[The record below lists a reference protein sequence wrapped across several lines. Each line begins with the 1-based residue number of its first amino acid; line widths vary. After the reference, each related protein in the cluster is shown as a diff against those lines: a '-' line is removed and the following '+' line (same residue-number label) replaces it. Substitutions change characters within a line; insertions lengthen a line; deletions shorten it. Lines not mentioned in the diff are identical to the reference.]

1 MTHKLLLATRNKGKV
16 EEFKRILEQI
26 APGEIELIGLEAFPD
41 LADVDET
48 GSTFKENALLK
59 AKEMA
64 AATGIAA
71 IADDSGL
78 CIDALGGD
86 PGIFSARWSGI
97 HGNDIA
103 NNEKVLEQL
112 KDVSADARGAH
123 FICVAALALPDGR
136 THTEEGLFQGWI
148 LNSPMG
154 EKGFGYDPIFRPD
167 GFEISSAQMSPEE
180 KDAVSHRGKALRA
193 IAPHAIKLLNTLR

>member
-78 CIDALGGD
+78 CIDALGGN
-86 PGIFSARWSGI
+86 PGIFSARWSGV
-97 HGNDIA
+97 HGNDQG

-180 KDAVSHRGKALRA
+180 KDAVSHRAKALRA
-193 IAPHAIKLLNTLR
+193 IAPHAIRLLNTLR